1 MPEKSI
7 AIIGAGL
14 AGLSAG
20 CYARMNGY
28 RVRVFEQDTR
38 PGGLCTSWERKGYT
52 VHGNMAF
59 VGGSGPR
66 VAYHRLWQ
74 ELGVV
79 PQIRMIEYEHL
90 IVFKATDG
98 STLAMPNDLDR
109 LEKSW
114 KEFAP
119 EDARRIDD
127 FVGGAR
133 TFARY
138 SVPFEKAPELMS
150 PADKVRL
157 LLTRFPLLRAVGKW
171 KKVSITDF
179 ASGFK
184 NPLVRDSLLV
194 WGKIFSADLPVALLM
209 AILAWGHNKSC
220 GFPEGGA
227 LKMARAIE
235 SRLVELGGEVHY
247 RARVAQVMVE
257 AGRAAGVRLD
267 DGSEH
272 RADYVISAADGR
284 TTIFDMLE
292 GRYINEKVRGDY
304 RSLPLAAP
312 TIIVGLGVA
321 RTFDDV
327 PWSGAGTV
335 YFLKKSLRIAGQERH
350 ELRPM
355 IYNFDPTL
363 APPGKT
369 FVRFYLP
376 SEYDYWSSLARN
388 PAQYQAEKERIME
401 TLVSFLDGLYAGL
414 GSRLEMWD
422 VATPLTFERYTG
434 NWKASP
440 LGWDC
445 TTKTFFMPMRKTLPG
460 LNNFYMA
467 GQWVEPGGGIPTV
480 AVSGRNVVQLVCR
493 QDKKTFEAGV
503 SRG

>member
-7 AIIGAGL
+7 IIIGAGL

-20 CYARMNGY
+20 CYGRMNGY

-59 VGGSGPR
+59 VAGSGPG
-66 VAYHRLWQ
+66 VAYHRIWQ
-74 ELGVV
+74 ELGVL
-79 PQIRMIEYEHL
+79 PKTQMIEYEYL
-90 IVFKATDG
+90 IIFKGRDG
-98 STLAMPNDLDR
+98 TTLLMPNDLDR
-109 LEKSW
+109 LEKDW

-119 EDARRIDD
+119 EDAKRINDL
-127 FVGGAR
+127 VTGAR
-133 TFARY
+133 TFTRY
-138 SVPFEKAPELMS
+138 NVPMEKAPELMN
-150 PADKVRL
+150 PGDKVKL

-171 KKVSITDF
+171 KKVSIRDF
-179 ASGFK
+179 AESFK
-184 NPLVRDSLLV
+184 NPLLRESLLV
-194 WGKIFSADLPVALLM
+194 WGKIFSDDLPVALLM
-209 AILAWGHNKSC
+209 AILAWGHKKSC

-235 SRLVELGGEVHY
+235 SRLTGLGGEVHY
-247 RARVAQVMVE
+247 RSPVAKIVVE
-257 AGRAAGVRLD
+257 GDRAVGIRLA
-267 DGSEH
+267 DGGEQ

-284 TTIFDMLE
+284 TTIFSMLD
-292 GRYINEKVRGDY
+292 GSYVDEKVRGYYQD
-304 RSLPLAAP
+304 LPLAAP

-321 RTFDDV
+321 RAFEDV

-335 YFLKKSLRIAGQERH
+335 YFLDKPVLIAGKERH

-355 IYNFDPTL
+355 IYNFDSTL

-369 FVRFYLP
+369 FVRFYIP

-388 PAQYQAEKERIME
+388 PAHYRAEKERTVE
-401 TLVSFLDGLYAGL
+401 TLVYFLDGLYPGFA
-414 GSRLEMWD
+414 SQLEMWD

-445 TTKTFFMPMRKTLPG
+445 TTRTFFMPMRKTLPG
-460 LNNFYMA
+460 LGNFYMA
-467 GQWVEPGGGIPTV
+467 GQWVEPGGGIPMV
-480 AVSGRNVVQLVCR
+480 ALSGRNVIQLVCR
-493 QDKKTFEAGV
+493 LDKKAFTA
-503 SRG
+503 RIP

>member
-1 MPEKSI
+1 MTEKSI
-7 AIIGAGL
+7 IILGAGL

-59 VGGSGPR
+59 IGGSGPG
-66 VAYHRLWQ
+66 VAYHRIWR

-79 PQIRMIEYEHL
+79 PGMRMIEYEYL
-90 IVFKATDG
+90 IIFKGRDG
-98 STLAMPNDLDR
+98 TTLSMPNDLDR
-109 LEKSW
+109 LEKDW

-119 EDARRIDD
+119 EDAKRIED
-127 FVGGAR
+127 FAAGAR

-138 SVPFEKAPELMS
+138 DVPIEKAPELMG
-150 PADKVRL
+150 PGDMARL
-157 LLTRFPLLRAVGKW
+157 LLTRYPLLRAVGKW
-171 KKVSITDF
+171 KKVSIGEF
-179 ASGFK
+179 AEGFK
-184 NPLVRDSLLV
+184 NSMVRDSLLV
-194 WGKIFSADLPVALLM
+194 WGRIFSPELPVALLM
-209 AILAWGHNKSC
+209 AILAWGHKKSC

-227 LKMARAIE
+227 LRMARAIE
-235 SRLVELGGEVHY
+235 SRLLELGGEVHY
-247 RARVAQVMVE
+247 RSRVGKILVD
-257 AGRAAGVRLD
+257 GDRAVGIRLA

-292 GRYINEKVRGDY
+292 GRYVDGKIQRYYERV
-304 RSLPLAAP
+304 PLAAP

-321 RTFDDV
+321 RTFEDV

-335 YFLKKSLRIAGQERH
+335 YFLDKPVHIAGREIR

-363 APPGKT
+363 APAGKT
-369 FVRFYLP
+369 FVRFYIP
-376 SEYDYWSSLARN
+376 SDYDYWSSLARD
-388 PAQYQAEKERIME
+388 PEDYRAEKERIAE
-401 TLVSFLDGLYAGL
+401 TLVGFLDGLYPGFA
-414 GSRLEMWD
+414 SRLEMRD

-445 TTKTFFMPMRKTLPG
+445 TTKTFFRRMRKTLPG
-460 LNNFYMA
+460 LGQFFMT

-480 AVSGRNVVQLVCR
+480 AVSGRNVIQLVCR
-493 QDKKTFEAGV
+493 RDKKAFKV
-503 SRG
+503 RVP